1 MILFFLGTEYVIEIT
16 NGSDQRIS
24 VMTSV
29 DGNKV
34 TTSPIILSKG
44 SKRTIKGFTL
54 KRETSESLNE
64 LGENV
69 FSIEHHENPFVATR
83 RAEGETKS
91 IGIDDNI
98 GTINFVFTKVKFVNC
113 SSGNQSKHSSKKS
126 NSSHR
131 QGSARSARAG
141 VLQTVRGENVKI
153 RYHSQV
159 NNNGGR
165 RPVSDKKKIIG
176 RMRIT
181 ICDRGQGIF
190 QGLFQ
195 GEETSALETK
205 CN

>member
-1 MILFFLGTEYVIEIT
+1 LILFFLGTEYVIEIT

-34 TTSPIILSKG
+34 TTSPIILRKG

-64 LGENV
+64 LGKNV

-91 IGIDDNI
+91 TVIDDNI
-98 GTINFVFTKVKFVNC
+98 GTIDFVFTKVKFVNC

-153 RYHSQV
+153 RFGSQV
-159 NNNGGR
+159 NNGGR

-181 ICDRGQGIF
+181 ICDRDQSIF

-205 CN
+205 GN